1 MDYLTEKIEKLEK
14 TVFNMEMQRDEL
26 DRQIDSINGALFVLR
41 EAKDKGMFS
50 TYTTQ
55 KGE

>member
-1 MDYLTEKIEKLEK
+1 MNYLTEKIENLEK
-14 TVFNMEMQRDEL
+14 TLYNMEKQRNEL

-50 TYTTQ
+50 TYATQ